1 MLAQFRR
8 FNIGSS
14 PYAHYDVV
22 AIDQARGRLVFA
34 SVVGYTT
41 VINTLAKEVNKVNNV
56 YAEGPNYTRTLTGQS
71 FDVERRK
78 QGNSDFTH
86 MIASRKDS
94 VTDSEGD
101 ELLDA
106 YFYCRTP
113 QEKAS
118 RLFDKL
124 YKNTPIPI
132 LQEWIP
138 YLIREMES
146 SGIVREINVYYDNS
160 LPRPFTCHN
169 VRVTKSNLARIVSN
183 GLRNG
188 SIRINETNT
197 VSDRMTQTAGLD
209 SYLNAF
215 GEILATKIQESFVP
229 KFIPGESEYSP
240 RMDDYDDSCYDAGI
254 EIYEAQKTTMQ
265 ASVNN
270 LNVNDV
276 TFLIGEMGTGK
287 TLMGGG
293 ISYAH
298 YGKDG
303 FTAVILCPSH
313 LTKKWKR
320 EMERFVPNAK
330 AYIVKDLKQ
339 LKAIDKKI
347 RNRKKKENTYIILSK
362 ETAKF
367 GYEMRPSV
375 RWSRSR
381 RAFVCPECG
390 NPIVNVIHEGT
401 GRNRRP
407 IIIPLDKRGMS
418 KQYAHNQVCTS
429 SVRVWDQE
437 AGHYIER
444 ECGNKL
450 WTPLNRDESKDS
462 GWVKLGAEGWI
473 RKDHVDEIFDEL
485 MSDTK
490 ISRKDT
496 QFLLKLSDVKA
507 AMDSGE
513 EVKSSTRAPR
523 KYPLAKYIKD
533 NYDGMIDY
541 FIADECHLYKG
552 DTEQGQAFGD
562 LASVAKKVM
571 CLTGTLLNGYADGLF
586 YILYRTLPALM
597 KSEGFDFSSESGF
610 MKAFGVIKRT
620 NRFAMRNGRRTDE
633 RVGSTK
639 EKRLPG
645 VSPLVF
651 TKFLLENAVF
661 ISLSDMAEGLPDYTE
676 IPVAIPMDDELG
688 NAYEQLSTDL
698 RACMGGRDGAGVKA
712 MGSLL
717 QSLSVFPDMPYDQP
731 PVIHPDSGDVL
742 VYPPTL
748 AQGLRTKENALLEL
762 VQRKIENGERV
773 LVYYN
778 WTNRTDLA
786 VKLTAMFRDNGIQS
800 AVLES
805 KVEPDRREEWIE
817 QKMEEGIQV
826 VICNP
831 TLVETG
837 LDLLGFTTIVFYQ
850 VGYNIFTMRQ
860 ASRRSWRLG
869 QDHPIEVYFMY
880 YAGTIQEQALSLM
893 ATKLQA
899 SMAIEGR
906 FSEEGLRAMS
916 NNEDLL
922 TQIANSVVQGIQH
935 TVDAGAFQAVA
946 KTTTAARTARVRKR
960 RSQLEVKEKPKVITL
975 SYLMGPRKQTQPVT
989 DTQQLMMDFLN
1000 KRNHIGNLY

>member
-1 MLAQFRR
+1 MVQFRS
-8 FNIGSS
+8 FNVGSS
-14 PYAHYDVV
+14 PNAHYDIL
-22 AIDQARGRLVFA
+22 AIDQLKGRLVFA
-34 SVVGYTT
+34 SVVGYNS
-41 VINTLAKEVNKVNNV
+41 VIHTIAKEINKVNNV
-56 YAEGPNYTRTLTGQS
+56 YAEGPNYTRTLTGKS
-71 FDVERRK
+71 FNVERKK

-86 MIASRKDS
+86 MIASRKD
-94 VTDSEGD
+94 VVEEKDND
-101 ELLDA
+101 EILDA
-106 YFYCRTP
+106 YIYCRTP
-113 QEKAS
+113 EEKAS

-124 YKNTPIPI
+124 YKNTPVPI
-132 LQEWIP
+132 LESWLP
-138 YLIREMES
+138 YLIEHMES
-146 SGIVREINVYYDNS
+146 NAQLRLINVYYDKAD
-160 LPRPFTCHN
+160 PAPFQCYN
-169 VRVTKSNLARIVSN
+169 IRISKTALSQIISQ
-183 GLRNG
+183 GLREEHINV
-188 SIRINETNT
+188 NETNGI
-197 VSDRMTQTAGLD
+197 SERMANIAGLD

-215 GEILATKIQESFVP
+215 GETLATKIQESFVP
-229 KFIPGESEYSP
+229 KFIPGESAYSP

-254 EIYEAQKTTMQ
+254 EIFEAQKTTMQ

-270 LNVNDV
+270 LDENDV
-276 TFLIGEMGTGK
+276 GFLVGEMGTGK

-293 ISYAH
+293 ITYTH

-303 FTAVILCPSH
+303 FTAVVLCPSH
-313 LTKKWKR
+313 LVKKWKR

-339 LKAIDKKI
+339 LKEIEKTI

-362 ETAKF
+362 ESAKF

-375 RWSRSR
+375 LWSRSR
-381 RAFVCPECG
+381 RAFVCPSCG
-390 NPIVNVIHEGT
+390 KPIVKVIYEGK

-407 IIIPLDKRGMS
+407 IIIPLDQRGMD
-418 KQYAHNQVCTS
+418 KPYAHNQVCQS
-429 SVRVWDQE
+429 SVRKWHQE
-437 AGHYIER
+437 SGEYYEE
-444 ECGNKL
+444 ECGTKL
-450 WTPLNRDESKDS
+450 WTPLNKDESKDS
-462 GWVKLGAEGWI
+462 GWLKLGADGWI
-473 RKDHVDEIFDEL
+473 RRDHVDEIFEQLSNDNG
-485 MSDTK
+485 

-496 QFLLKLSDVKA
+496 QFLLRLSDAKMMIDAGETVKN
-507 AMDSGE
+507 
-513 EVKSSTRAPR
+513 SSRAPR

-533 NYDGMIDY
+533 NYHGLIDY

-552 DTEQGQAFGD
+552 DTEQGQSFGD
-562 LASVAKKVM
+562 LTAVAKKTM

-586 YILYRTLPALM
+586 YILYRTLPGLM
-597 KSEGFDFSSESGF
+597 QSEGFDYSEEAGF
-610 MKAFGVIKRT
+610 MKAFGVIKKT
-620 NRFAMRNGRRTDE
+620 SRFAMNNGRQTEE
-633 RVGSTK
+633 RLGPTK

-661 ISLSDMAEGLPDYTE
+661 VSLSDMAEGLPEYTE
-676 IPVAIPMDDELG
+676 IPLGIPMDSELR
-688 NAYEQLSTDL
+688 NAYTQLSEDL
-698 RACMGGRDGAGVKA
+698 RHCMGGRGGAGVKA

-731 PVIHPDSGDVL
+731 PVIHPDTGVVL
-742 VYPPTL
+742 VNPPTL
-748 AQGLRTKENALLEL
+748 ERGLRDKERELLDL
-762 VQRKIENGERV
+762 VQRKIANGERV

-786 VKLTAMFRDNGIQS
+786 VKLGNMFRENNIHH

-805 KVEPDRREEWIE
+805 KVDPDLREEWIE
-817 QKMEEGIQV
+817 QKMDEGVQV

-869 QDHPIEVYFMY
+869 QEHPIEVYFMY
-880 YAGTIQEQALSLM
+880 YEGTIQEQALSLM

-922 TQIANSVVQGIQH
+922 TQIAGSVVQGIQH

-946 KTTTAARTARVRKR
+946 KVTTARTARVRKR
-960 RSQLEVKEKPKVITL
+960 RSQLERKERPKIVGL
-975 SYLMGPRKQTQPVT
+975 SYLVAKRTPPVET
-989 DTQQLMMDFLN
+989 PMQQLISDLLN
-1000 KRNHIGNLY
+1000 KRNHVGNMY